1 MLVIWKFPLGLFYS
15 QRVIMP
21 NGARVLSVQ
30 IQRGVPTLWAIC
42 NPNERPT
49 ERKFE
54 IIGTGQPFEW
64 CEREF
69 VGTVQNGGVVWHVFE
84 RV

>member
-1 MLVIWKFPLGLFYS
+1 
-15 QRVIMP
+15 MP

-30 IQRGVPTLWAIC
+30 MQHGDPTLWALC

-49 ERKFE
+49 ERTFE
-54 IIGTGQPFEW
+54 IMGTGQPFEW

-69 VGTVQNGGVVWHVFE
+69 VGTVQNAGFVWHVFE